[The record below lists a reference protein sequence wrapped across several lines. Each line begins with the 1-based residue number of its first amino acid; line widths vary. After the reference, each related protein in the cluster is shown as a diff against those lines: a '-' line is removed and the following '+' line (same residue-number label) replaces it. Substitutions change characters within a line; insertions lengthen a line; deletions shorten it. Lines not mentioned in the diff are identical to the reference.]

1 MIESIMFFGI
11 GFLAAALIA
20 LAIIPLIHGRA
31 VRLTIRRLQDSI
43 PQSMAEI
50 QADKDA
56 LRAEFAM
63 STRRLEITVDELK
76 TEHANQLAELGKK
89 GDAVKRLQIERETQ
103 NVEAAALKAEVVA
116 LNERL
121 AAADIEAA
129 AQKAQVVALN
139 ERLTEADKEIKT
151 ARSRSHADDLVSL
164 VPKVDLAGEEDS
176 SVGSMKAADAAH
188 DPYRRLSGRRNDQFT
203 SVRIPRNLA
212 RLSAAALI
220 IVGVVFVWQQY
231 HTERAKDALQRIPSL
246 SRLFSMPATKSPP
259 ADVEAGKSDSTL
271 TAVSANEAEPQPAT
285 VSQPAP
291 APTSAAISSDPSQ
304 PAAKQEQS
312 SDQIQ
317 VVEPNPK
324 QEKSPSPLLNGP
336 IALEPKAASLEG
348 WTLRE
353 VVNGIA
359 VLEGPTG
366 TWRATPGDTLPGVGK
381 VESYIRSNGDWIVAT
396 SNGLISMPARQTTSS
411 APSQSDTASTPE
423 TSAKTIEDWTLREV
437 ASGMA
442 VLQGP
447 VGISRVTVG
456 ETLAGLGKVTSIVRW
471 GKGWVVATTVG
482 YCTSAR
488 SDDADGRCKRFSGAS
503 H

>member
-11 GFLAAALIA
+11 GFLAATLIA
-20 LAIIPLIHGRA
+20 LAIIPLVHGRA

-50 QADKDA
+50 QANKDA

-63 STRRLEITVDELK
+63 STRRLEITVDELR
-76 TEHANQLAELGKK
+76 TERANQLAELGKR

-116 LNERL
+116 LNEWL
-121 AAADIEAA
+121 AA
-129 AQKAQVVALN
+129 
-139 ERLTEADKEIKT
+139 ADKEIKA
-151 ARSRSHADDLVSL
+151 ARSRSHTDDLVSL
-164 VPKVDLAGEEDS
+164 APEADLAGEEGP
-176 SVGSMKAADAAH
+176 SVGLVKATGGAP
-188 DPYRRLSGRRNDQFT
+188 DPDQRLSGRRNDHFT
-203 SVRIPRNLA
+203 SMQISRNLA

-220 IVGVVFVWQQY
+220 IVGFTFVWQQY
-231 HTERAKDALQRIPSL
+231 HTERAKDALKRIPSL
-246 SRLFSMPATKSPP
+246 GRLLSGPATKSPP
-259 ADVEAGKSDSTL
+259 ADVAAGKTDSTF
-271 TAVSANEAEPQPAT
+271 TAVSAHDTEPQPAPVT
-285 VSQPAP
+285 QQPS
-291 APTSAAISSDPSQ
+291 SAAISPDSSE

-317 VVEPNPK
+317 AAEPDPK
-324 QEKSPSPLLNGP
+324 QEKSSPPLPNGA
-336 IALEPKAASLEG
+336 IAPEPKAASLEG

-353 VVNGIA
+353 VTDGIA

-366 TWRATPGDTLPGVGK
+366 IWRATLGDTLPGVGK
-381 VESYIRSNGDWIVAT
+381 VESYIRSDGHWIVAT
-396 SNGLISMPARQTTSS
+396 SNGLISMPVRQNTSS
-411 APSQSDTASTPE
+411 SPLQSDTASTPE

-437 ASGMA
+437 ASGTA

-456 ETLAGLGKVTSIVRW
+456 ETLAGLGKVTAIVRW

-488 SDDADGRCKRFSGAS
+488 PDHAGGHCRRYSAAS